1 MTRKLYLLLAGA
13 IVSGALVVGCGGSSP
28 STTTTSSAS
37 TTSAAATTSSS
48 SSSSA
53 ATTTATTSTS
63 STPSTSTSASSTTSS
78 TTPSSAIPGGGGA
91 AVVAVCKAEIQRLAT
106 AALTSDEKT
115 QLNHLCEVAGSG
127 NAAEIKAAEKQ
138 ICLTVIKDSAPGLSG
153 SALTVAEQSCSKIG
167 QTPTG

>member
-1 MTRKLYLLLAGA
+1 
-13 IVSGALVVGCGGSSP
+13 
-28 STTTTSSAS
+28 
-37 TTSAAATTSSS
+37 
-48 SSSSA
+48 
-53 ATTTATTSTS
+53 
-63 STPSTSTSASSTTSS
+63 
-78 TTPSSAIPGGGGA
+78 
-91 AVVAVCKAEIQRLAT
+91 VVAVCKAEIQRLAT